1 MPVTV
6 RVDVA
11 AGVVVLVVTVIVEV
25 PLVVTVVGLK
35 LAAAPVG
42 NPLAVR
48 VTVPVNPFIAPMV
61 TVYVVELPAV
71 TVCVAGEAPMEK
83 SATGAGVT
91 VKLVVAE

>member
-35 LAAAPVG
+35 LADAPAG
-42 NPLAVR
+42 KPLALS
-48 VTVPVNPFIAPMV
+48 VTAPANPPSAPMV

-71 TVCVAGEAPMEK
+71 TV
-83 SATGAGVT
+83 
-91 VKLVVAE
+91 